1 MKRLLKL
8 TLGVALLVLVSVLA
22 VTLTAKAT
30 KRGH

>member
-8 TLGVALLVLVSVLA
+8 TLGVALLVLVSALA

-30 KRGH
+30 KRVH